1 MQRQNF
7 MPTPSSPKV
16 DPKVDVD
23 EATDFV
29 ATSMGLI
36 ASFTKEAMKTSA
48 MFAAAKGRRE
58 VTQEDLQLCL
68 KYQARMFFQ
77 NMDEEDVEKNRID
90 FLKGVFMKGD
100 DDNSNDSNATQ
111 ESWCVQEEKIDL
123 NECLRLACKV
133 EKIAAT
139 WESYKPNSEI
149 QTFIK
154 EAIDASCRPN
164 LYQSPT
170 R

>member
-1 MQRQNF
+1 MQERQNF
-7 MPTPSSPKV
+7 MPTPCSSKV

-100 DDNSNDSNATQ
+100 DDSNDSNDSNATQ
-111 ESWCVQEEKIDL
+111 DTQDSWCVQEEKIDL
-123 NECLRLACKV
+123 NECLRLAYKV

-139 WESYKPNSEI
+139 WGSYKPNDEI

-154 EAIDASCRPN
+154 EAIDASCRPK
-164 LYQSPT
+164 S
-170 R
+170 